1 MRLPPPAT
9 ALSLAAPLLAGLLLA
24 SCGKEPAPDLDNN
37 AAAREGARHHELKDA
52 VEGGQYKEKAAAA
65 GDAALEADK
74 KREQEL
80 KDAGG

>member
-1 MRLPPPAT
+1 MRLPPAI
-9 ALSLAAPLLAGLLLA
+9 ALPLAAPLLAGLLLA
-24 SCGKEPAPDLDNN
+24 GCGKTPPPDLDND

-52 VEGGQYKEKAAAA
+52 VEARDYRDKAKAA